1 MSTNPT
7 AQKVIQ
13 QAESNPGVRWAGG
26 VAISTAILAGV
37 AAIAGLLANR
47 HTTEAMID
55 QIECSDQ
62 WSYYQAKGIK
72 AAVLENKLE
81 MLPVLGKTVDDEDRT
96 KTQRYRTEQEEIKA
110 VAEAKQTSATDHR
123 RRAGIA
129 ANAATLSQIAIALAA
144 ISMLTKRVWFW
155 IGSLAFGAAGL
166 GILIYSVLAAGPN
179 RF

>member
-1 MSTNPT
+1 M
-7 AQKVIQ
+7 AQTTT
-13 QAESNPGVRWAGG
+13 AESVSESTDKKPGAKWAGG
-26 VAISTAILAGV
+26 VAITTAILAGV
-37 AAIAGLLANR
+37 AAISALLANR

-81 MLPVLGKTVDDEDRT
+81 MLPVLGKAVDPQDKT
-96 KTQRYRTEQEEIKA
+96 KAEEYRNDQTKIKSDA
-110 VAEAKQTSATDHR
+110 DAKQKSAADHR
-123 RRAGIA
+123 HRAGIA
-129 ANAATLSQIAIALAA
+129 ANAATLAQIAIALAA

-155 IGSLAFGAAGL
+155 IGSLAFGGAAL
-166 GILIYSVLAAGPN
+166 GILIYSVLATGPN